1 MASVKEITPFPG
13 TAALVVGVG
22 HGSKHAS
29 KRPVSRRFGDR
40 RAVAVSHDVT
50 SRPGVPDLLVRERWH
65 VAIGK
70 GQIGCDQK
78 ARIA

>member
-1 MASVKEITPFPG
+1 MLRSVQCQGASVTG
-13 TAALVVGVG
+13 
-22 HGSKHAS
+22 
-29 KRPVSRRFGDR
+29 
-40 RAVAVSHDVT
+40 AVAVSHDVT
-50 SRPGVPDLLVRERWH
+50 SRLGVPDLLVRERWH